1 MACDINPS
9 DLLKTATWDGL
20 TLYLDSRG
28 KLRAKGPTA
37 VLDAWRPVILKA
49 NDALVDY
56 LTPRRLWLIH
66 QEATGWASHSF
77 TPPAHGGEVSGWYP
91 DATIMAEKPRPQ
103 ICEAKDA

>member
-1 MACDINPS
+1 MKNPS

-28 KLRAKGPTA
+28 KLRAKGPA
-37 VLDAWRPVILKA
+37 EVLDAWRTVILEA

-66 QEATGWASHSF
+66 QDATGWVSHSF
-77 TPPAHGGEVSGWYP
+77 TPPASEAEVAAWYP
-91 DATIMAEKPRPQ
+91 DATLLPENAEVLP
-103 ICEAKDA
+103 